1 MCPGLREL
9 LQRMVVPHIA
19 GGAGVVGY
27 GGWVTGVAWGRTFG
41 EWMGIVIKNDVSY
54 RNMFVNNK
62 LGEVGG
68 GEYFI

>member
-41 EWMGIVIKNDVSY
+41 EWMGIVIKNDVSC
-54 RNMFVNNK
+54 RNMFVIINSGK
-62 LGEVGG
+62 WG
-68 GEYFI
+68 GEYFS